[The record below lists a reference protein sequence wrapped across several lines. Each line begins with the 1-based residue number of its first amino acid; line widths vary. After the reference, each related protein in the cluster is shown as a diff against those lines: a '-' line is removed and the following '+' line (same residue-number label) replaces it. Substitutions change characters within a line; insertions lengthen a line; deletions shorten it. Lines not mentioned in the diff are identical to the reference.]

1 MQELKKSDDARQT
14 KLYQRFGNLPV
25 PEDLVDFYQHL
36 DPADLVDFVQVE
48 SEYVNVIQARGCSL
62 AGLSGG
68 SEAVCTRWK
77 PI

>member
-36 DPADLVDFVQVE
+36 VRSSRERVRQRHSGHAATAWP
-48 SEYVNVIQARGCSL
+48 
-62 AGLSGG
+62 GLSGS
-68 SEAVCTRWK
+68 SEAVCTCRE
-77 PI
+77 PV